1 MSPRSL
7 EEVDRDVRQHTK
19 DLYFG
24 NGKPGLTTRVLVLEN
39 SMQTIHFY
47 GRRILVTLL
56 CILVVAI
63 LDLVIKR

>member
-7 EEVDRDVRQHTK
+7 EEVDRDVRQHSK

-24 NGKPGLTTRVLVLEN
+24 NGLPGLTTRVLVLEK
-39 SMQTIHFY
+39 SMRTIHFY
-47 GRRILVTLL
+47 GRSLLVTALGILL
-56 CILVVAI
+56 VAI

>member
-24 NGKPGLTTRVLVLEN
+24 NGKPGLTTRVLVLEDAVK
-39 SMQTIHFY
+39 TIHFY
-47 GRRILVTLL
+47 GRWLL
-56 CILVVAI
+56 LTAMGILVVAV
-63 LDLVIKR
+63 LDLVIKH

>member
-19 DLYFG
+19 DLYLG
-24 NGKPGLTTRVLVLEN
+24 NGKPGLTTRVLVLET

-47 GRRILVTLL
+47 GRRILLTLL
-56 CILVVAI
+56 GILVVAV
-63 LDLVIKR
+63 LDLIIKR